1 MAKKILVIEDDYQTL
16 QLIEFLL
23 KRAGFEIL
31 SAIDGEDGVKKL
43 LLKPDLIIT
52 DIMLPKIGGLE
63 VIEKIKDNV
72 DTRKIPILILSA
84 LGQEEFVSA
93 ALKKGAD
100 EYIIKPFSTGFL
112 TAEVKRLLE
121 TERR

>member
-1 MAKKILVIEDDYQTL
+1 MVKKVLVIEDDYQTL

-23 KRAGFEIL
+23 RRAGFEIL
-31 SAIDGEDGVKKL
+31 SASDGEEGVRKL
-43 LLKPDLIIT
+43 LLKPDLVIT
-52 DIMLPKIGGLE
+52 DIMLPKLGGLE

-112 TAEVKRLLE
+112 TAEVKRLLGKI
-121 TERR
+121 

>member
-1 MAKKILVIEDDYQTL
+1 MAKKVLVIEDDYQTL

-23 KRAGFEIL
+23 RRAGFEIL
-31 SAIDGEDGVKKL
+31 SASDGEEGVRKL

-52 DIMLPKIGGLE
+52 DIMLPKMGGLE
-63 VIEKIKDNV
+63 VIEKIKDNA
-72 DTRKIPILILSA
+72 DTRKVPILILSA

-112 TAEVKRLLE
+112 TAEVKRLLAQV
-121 TERR
+121 

>member
-1 MAKKILVIEDDYQTL
+1 MMNKILVIEDDSQTL
-16 QLIEFLL
+16 QLLEFLL
-23 KRAGFEIL
+23 KRAGFEVM
-31 SAIDGEDGVKKL
+31 AATDGKEGVRKS
-43 LLKPDLIIT
+43 LLKPDLIII
-52 DIMLPKIGGLE
+52 DIMLPRMSGLE
-63 VIEKIKDNV
+63 VIVKIKDNA

-100 EYIIKPFSTGFL
+100 EYITKPFSTGFI

-121 TERR
+121 TV

>member
-1 MAKKILVIEDDYQTL
+1 MAKKVLVIEDDYQTL

-23 KRAGFEIL
+23 RRAGFEIL
-31 SAIDGEDGVKKL
+31 SSADGEEGVKKL

-52 DIMLPKIGGLE
+52 DIMLPKMGGLE

-72 DTRKIPILILSA
+72 NTRKIPILILSA

-121 TERR
+121 TV

>member
-1 MAKKILVIEDDYQTL
+1 MVKKVLVIEDDYQTL

-23 KRAGFEIL
+23 RRAGFEIL
-31 SAIDGEDGVKKL
+31 SASDGEEGIRKL

-52 DIMLPKIGGLE
+52 DIMLPKLGGLE

-112 TAEVKRLLE
+112 TAEVKRLLGKI
-121 TERR
+121 